1 MDMEVEEAN
10 ELMRR
15 YSQGEN
21 HVFER
26 LYALIAPPLHRFC
39 GRLAGRRADTDD
51 LFQEA
56 FLKLHRARSSYLPGA
71 NVLHWA
77 FAIARSTYIDRLR
90 YRRRRPEELGATRD
104 VAESEHL
111 HGDGS
116 PGPEA
121 HAQADDLAGIVK
133 LELQKMSEK
142 TRSAYVLLREENL
155 TVKEAAAVLGTT
167 TDVVKQRAHRAYQQ
181 LRLAIVAADGA
192 SADTNE
198 QRTANRSAPARERRQ
213 PPIDMENA
221 PLEQLGTD

>member
-15 YSQGEN
+15 YSRGED

-26 LYALIAPPLHRFC
+26 LYALIAPALHRFC
-39 GRLAGRRADTDD
+39 GRLAGRRADSDD
-51 LFQEA
+51 LFQES

-90 YRRRRPEELGATRD
+90 YRRRRPEELGAARD
-104 VAESEHL
+104 VAEDEHL
-111 HGDGS
+111 SGDGS
-116 PGPEA
+116 PSPEA
-121 HAQADDLAGIVK
+121 HAQADDLAEVVT
-133 LELQKMSEK
+133 LELRRMSEK
-142 TRSAYVLLREENL
+142 IRSAYVLLREENL

-181 LRLAIVAADGA
+181 LRNAIAAADGA
-192 SADTNE
+192 SADPKEHLTDS
-198 QRTANRSAPARERRQ
+198 RTALARERKR
-213 PPIDMENA
+213 PPIDIENA
-221 PLEQLGTD
+221 PLEQLGAD